1 MGQRRINRGQQR
13 REEVRAQAAE
23 RKEVRDKLTPTQQ
36 LRALDYRLGK
46 GEGAMKERKQLE
58 NLIENPPQKKK
69 KKKTNDCE

>member
-13 REEVRAQAAE
+13 REELRERAAE

-46 GEGAMKERKQLE
+46 GEGAAKERRRLE
-58 NLIENPPQKKK
+58 AFV
-69 KKKTNDCE
+69 DAG

>member
-13 REEVRAQAAE
+13 REEVRAQATE

-46 GEGAMKERKQLE
+46 GEGAAKERCRLE
-58 NLIENPPQKKK
+58 ALV
-69 KKKTNDCE
+69 DAG

>member
-13 REEVRAQAAE
+13 REEVRAQATE

-46 GEGAMKERKQLE
+46 GEGAVKERCRLE
-58 NLIENPPQKKK
+58 ALI
-69 KKKTNDCE
+69 DAG